1 MRSACRGFLVAKVTA
16 MRDSLY
22 HTAPAL
28 VRLRDHAAH
37 LLKQAQADYDAGNAS
52 QTTQSLAAIRLSYQQ
67 LQQRLDQLN
76 CTLSR

>member
-1 MRSACRGFLVAKVTA
+1 MTA
-16 MRDSLY
+16 MRDRTS

-28 VRLRDHAAH
+28 ARLRDHAAR
-37 LLKQAQADYDAGNAS
+37 LLKQAQADYDAGSAS
-52 QTTQSLAAIRLSYQQ
+52 QTDQSLAAIRLSYQQ